1 MYKRQK
7 KRESKCGIFI
17 KDLHFRESALDLN
30 LVKNAIGVSSQVGK
44 RIINIIQGRK
54 LIVID

>member
-1 MYKRQK
+1 MYKRKK
-7 KRESKCGIFI
+7 KRESKYGIFI
-17 KDLHFRESALDLN
+17 KDLHSGEPALDLN

>member
-1 MYKRQK
+1 M
-7 KRESKCGIFI
+7 EFLSKICPPGNQ
-17 KDLHFRESALDLN
+17 LLDLN